1 MTLRQLET
9 FRFMPDQ
16 AASMRSEFTL
26 VLSGTDL
33 SKSGAL
39 ADVIATHK
47 KVPGIYFWV
56 LRHQGAEFRI
66 YVGKTNSLSYRLV
79 NYVSEFQPHSPND
92 YKLRIFTA
100 FTAEFAPDGAYDL
113 YFKKTDLAGLTQA
126 ENAAIAAYRPLL
138 NQLPSA
144 SPEAKARL
152 KEAFGDYYRSSF
164 QRCLADQ
171 QTQDF

>member
-1 MTLRQLET
+1 MTLRQLEA
-9 FRFMPDQ
+9 FRFAPDQ
-16 AASMRSEFTL
+16 AASMRSEFSL

-33 SKSGAL
+33 SKSSAL
-39 ADVIATHK
+39 AEVIATHK

-56 LRHQGAEFRI
+56 LRHQSNDFRI
-66 YVGKTNSLSYRLV
+66 YVGKTNSLAYRLV

-92 YKLRIFTA
+92 YKLRIFTT

-113 YFKKTDLAGLTQA
+113 YFKRTDLADLTQA
-126 ENAAIAAYRPLL
+126 ENAAIAAYKPLL
-138 NQLPSA
+138 NQLPRA

-164 QRCLADQ
+164 QRCLADHHAP
-171 QTQDF
+171 DP